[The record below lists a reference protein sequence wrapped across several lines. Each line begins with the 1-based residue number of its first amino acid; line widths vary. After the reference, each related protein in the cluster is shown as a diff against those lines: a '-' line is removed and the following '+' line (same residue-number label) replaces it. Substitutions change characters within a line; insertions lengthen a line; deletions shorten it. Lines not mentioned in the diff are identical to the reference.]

1 MRFPRRAAAPL
12 PQPFTF
18 ECSCGNTQHSLD
30 RSIPV
35 GWSILR
41 TVILC
46 PDCTTSAVKRAG
58 RRVSPRNR
66 IGGVPK
72 GARA

>member
-18 ECSCGNTQHSLD
+18 ECPCGNTQHSLD
-30 RSIPV
+30 SRIPV

-41 TVILC
+41 AAILC
-46 PDCTTSAVKRAG
+46 PDCSASAIKRAA
-58 RRVSPRNR
+58 RRVPPRGPV
-66 IGGVPK
+66 GGVPK